1 MNANEVKVFRSAVK
15 ALMTEFERYEDFD
28 ILVEADKWH
37 PGEDNYHV
45 VITYGETRSEFVT
58 CGYNFAYNMQRL
70 FNNEALNKMLR

>member
-15 ALMTEFERYEDFD
+15 ALISEFERYEDFD
-28 ILVEADKWH
+28 IVVEADKWH

-45 VITYGETRSEFVT
+45 VITYGEVKSEFVT

-70 FNNEALNKMLR
+70 FNNEAVNKMLR